1 MASTEF
7 QPIPFCDN
15 WATGGYDKME
25 ENLQEAYVASELTRL
40 VEEKQ
45 PLLRAVMAYGELW
58 VQHLAMRL
66 LRDGATAAGDQC
78 PQVSTVFLRLVEPE
92 ALDWT
97 DPNGDTETAVA
108 IPPNRDPQ
116 GRPIPR
122 DRVGH
127 VLVCKVGN
135 LGGNL
140 GPERDAKQAEA
151 YGADKRHIAEKARR
165 PLYLTREVTRTAESY
180 SFRDAL
186 IILGQWGYGI
196 GETVFAQP
204 RERGGMDGERRY
216 FRGQCRWLVEE
227 CTPEQ
232 YAQDQAKKR
241 KAQAAKAKEPAPPPS
256 P

>member
-1 MASTEF
+1 V
-7 QPIPFCDN
+7 P
-15 WATGGYDKME
+15 TGDHG
-25 ENLQEAYVASELTRL
+25 
-40 VEEKQ
+40 
-45 PLLRAVMAYGELW
+45 
-58 VQHLAMRL
+58 VQSAWWNRK
-66 LRDGATAAGDQC
+66 R
-78 PQVSTVFLRLVEPE
+78 
-92 ALDWT
+92 LDWT
-97 DPNGDTETAVA
+97 GPERGEEVKAAGRSAERA
-108 IPPNRDPQ
+108 IPQ